1 MEYDEDKTT
10 TTTKQKMKKKSDR
23 YILCASILQG
33 CEMSLQHSKN
43 CINKMDIRYTSKS

>member
-1 MEYDEDKTT
+1 MEYDEDKT

-33 CEMSLQHSKN
+33 YEMSLQHSKN
-43 CINKMDIRYTSKS
+43 CINKMDIR